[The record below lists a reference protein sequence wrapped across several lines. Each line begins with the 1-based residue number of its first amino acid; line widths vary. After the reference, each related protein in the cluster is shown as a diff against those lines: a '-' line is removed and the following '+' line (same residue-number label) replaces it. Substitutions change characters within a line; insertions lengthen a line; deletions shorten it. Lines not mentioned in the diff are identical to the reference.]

1 MRIIINI
8 KMDAIE
14 MKATMLQDISSIDVS
29 QVGLIE
35 KLNKAVQR
43 IISAAKKE
51 PVITK
56 EDLSITPFV
65 ASIGEGIK
73 PIPEDLDV
81 DAAKKKYLIEKYG

>member
-1 MRIIINI
+1 MRIIINN

-73 PIPEDLDV
+73 PISEDLDV